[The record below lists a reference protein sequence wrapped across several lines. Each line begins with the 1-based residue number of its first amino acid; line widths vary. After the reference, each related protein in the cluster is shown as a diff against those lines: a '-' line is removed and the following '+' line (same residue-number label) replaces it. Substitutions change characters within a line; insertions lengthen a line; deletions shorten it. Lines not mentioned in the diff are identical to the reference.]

1 MFEIDYDPESD
12 KIIINGASAAKLL
25 KGRAGTA
32 LSVILH
38 FQPDGPDR
46 LIAVSYNRPGTKIA
60 EAVRVFENNGISNQL
75 SNAAKKS
82 LEEYVRYL
90 RSFKSSSENG
100 REIHGNP
107 PKEIAVPYSF
117 KRKLKNFQVPSV
129 KHLVEVTNSANF
141 SVPGSGKT
149 TMVLAGYSIL
159 KERKE
164 VSKLVVICPRSAF
177 EPWTEEYL
185 GCFGREPESIRL
197 TGTPQERKKLLADS
211 QSVELFL
218 CTYQM
223 LSNEKEAI
231 GKILKKY
238 PCLLI
243 LDESHHIKKGSGGVW
258 YDAVNEIAP
267 LARRRVILTGT
278 PAPNQ
283 LEDIVPQ
290 FEILWPIL
298 NPAKKAMDLY
308 GSNDKIEDFRETL
321 NPYYTR
327 VRKDQLGLPQR
338 QFVKMDVPLGPVQQ
352 QIYDVLCRRILS
364 KSLLKIEERS
374 LIRDLRKALMVR
386 LLQAASN
393 PTLLAEYSDEFKVPP
408 LSPTGVDLEE
418 LIRNYSSYEIPK
430 KLVAAANLAKKLSV
444 EEGRKSIIWTSFIH
458 NAETINKLVNKSG
471 INSIV
476 VTGNTTKDESQEN
489 CRDSL
494 LHQFKTDPSTQVLVA
509 TIPSIAESVSLHKE
523 CHEAIYVDRTFN
535 CGLFMQSMDRIH
547 RVGLP
552 PHTDTRYWFLIG
564 TGTLDEIIETRLK
577 QKMDVMHRI
586 LNDDIG
592 ILDLD
597 IPDDLSEGDWDDED
611 VAAVLEH
618 LRQFRTGQT

>member
-1 MFEIDYDPESD
+1 MFEIDYDPEFD
-12 KIIINGASAAKLL
+12 KIFIDGHSAAKLL

-32 LSVILH
+32 LSVILQ
-38 FQPDGPDR
+38 FQPEKPDR
-46 LIAVSYNRPGTKIA
+46 LVSSSNNRPGAKIA
-60 EAVRVFENNGISNQL
+60 EIVRLFDSHRISNNL
-75 SNAAKKS
+75 SNIAKKS
-82 LEEYVRYL
+82 LEEHVQYL
-90 RSFKSSSENG
+90 RSFKLSSING
-100 REIHGNP
+100 REINGNP
-107 PKEIAVPYSF
+107 PAEVIIPPSF
-117 KRKLKNFQVPSV
+117 KRKLKKFQIPPV
-129 KHLVEVTNSANF
+129 KHFVDVTHSANF

-159 KERKE
+159 KDRKE
-164 VSKLVVICPRSAF
+164 VSKIVVICPRSAF
-177 EPWTEEYL
+177 EPWTEEYF
-185 GCFGREPESIRL
+185 GCFDQEAVSIRL
-197 TGTPQERKKLLADS
+197 SGTPQERMRLLADA
-211 QSVELFL
+211 QSAELFL

-243 LDESHHIKKGSGGVW
+243 LDESHHIKKGVGGVW

-267 LARRRVILTGT
+267 LAKRRVILTGT
-278 PAPNQ
+278 PAPNE
-283 LEDIVPQ
+283 LEDIIPQ
-290 FEILWPIL
+290 FEILWPTL
-298 NPAKKAMDLY
+298 NPAKKALDLY
-308 GSNDKIEDFRETL
+308 GSNNELDNFREAL

-327 VRKDQLGLPQR
+327 VRKDQLGLPAR
-338 QFVKMDVPLGPVQQ
+338 QNIKIEVPLGEVQQ

-364 KSLLKIEERS
+364 KSLLKLEERS

-408 LSPTGVDLEE
+408 LSPSGVDLEE
-418 LIRNYSSYEIPK
+418 LIRNYSSYETPK
-430 KLVAAANLAKKLSV
+430 KLVAAVNLAKKLSD
-444 EEGRKSIIWTSFIH
+444 EGRKSIIWTSFIH
-458 NAETINKLVNKSG
+458 NAETIQKLVSKTG
-471 INSIV
+471 ITSVV
-476 VTGNTTKDESQEN
+476 VTGNTTKDDSQEE

-494 LHQFKTDPSTQVLVA
+494 LHQFKNDPATKILVA
-509 TIPSIAESVSLHKE
+509 TTPSIAESVSLHKE

-552 PHTDTRYWFLIG
+552 LHTDTRYYFLVG
-564 TGTLDEIIETRLK
+564 TGTLDEIIEMRLK
-577 QKMDVMHRI
+577 QKMEVMHRI

-597 IPDDLSEGDWDDED
+597 VPDDLSEGDWDDED
-611 VAAVLEH
+611 VAAVLDH
-618 LRQFRTGQT
+618 LRQFRTGQV